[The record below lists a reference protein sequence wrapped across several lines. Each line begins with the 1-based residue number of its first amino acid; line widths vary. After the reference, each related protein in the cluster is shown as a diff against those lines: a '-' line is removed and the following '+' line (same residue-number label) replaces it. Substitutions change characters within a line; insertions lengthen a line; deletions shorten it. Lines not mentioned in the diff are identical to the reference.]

1 MKILIKTAIR
11 AAVLM
16 KVAKEAYATAYKPI
30 ITDKFNLLAH
40 SDWMKVPSNVLF
52 ITYKKTPFSVVKL
65 QEKDVNAMLQ
75 QESTEKLSLEAP
87 GRSNIKYGQNVKSF
101 KARIWNIFQKEAE
114 HKTEPQELAELLHE
128 VDQEQHNTHIDRL
141 ISHKISSNVHPHYK
155 EYLLSKHS
163 VVVSGKPVEIVT
175 NINNSVKTVGD
186 LIKIDLIKNENKNIE
201 PENIVKSVNPLESI
215 VKTDNVVKSVDNVIN
230 VTNIGDNAV
239 KSGDKSVNNKNNNIE
254 PENTP
259 DQQEIIRNYI
269 WVEQDALGTVHT
281 TLVSQEEYTIL
292 SQNYTVKQQEKQVVY
307 TNIYRLII
315 SIYRIL
321 QSFII
326 LPIVQCIYTIL
337 SHKLSLYNTSLTACT
352 ILNIPVISVV
362 LPVISVLLNTINISR
377 YIKGT
382 ILCIL
387 AVLSAHQVK
396 YVVTNGSYSN
406 QVLINW
412 PVIYTVLYILSVYS
426 ISYGKRTEHEKMFPS
441 STKNRSI
448 RTSVYGCCISILVL
462 VFASLL
468 VPYNKYTT
476 GYITRLFYV
485 VDARILLHIVQACI
499 ITLGYSASVVLMER
513 IFSLESIQVVGALGG
528 AVLLCCGI
536 SLGYTG
542 IFSEMCAL
550 ALVFVGF
557 SMAYNEAVRVLPR
570 DSVVRRHRKTV
581 AGVILGVAVNVIL
594 ALGVYVV
601 LVRVLGEKQLVDFV
615 HALVGKVHGLMG
627 RVSGSFLGK
636 ACCQVREVAV
646 AAASAVSNG
655 LSRAA
660 QNCTAFVQSL
670 FLKAKSI
677 RV

>member
-52 ITYKKTPFSVVKL
+52 ITYKKTPLSVVKL

-186 LIKIDLIKNENKNIE
+186 LIKIDLIKNENNNIE
-201 PENIVKSVNPLESI
+201 PENIINPIENI
-215 VKTDNVVKSVDNVIN
+215 VKTGDNMVKSVDNVIN
-230 VTNIGDNAV
+230 VTNIDNVV
-239 KSGDKSVNNKNNNIE
+239 KSGEKSVNNQNNNIE
-254 PENTP
+254 PENNGNQP
-259 DQQEIIRNYI
+259 EIIRNYI
-269 WVEQDALGTVHT
+269 WVEQDANGTVQT
-281 TLVSQEEYTIL
+281 TLVSEQEYKLL
-292 SQNYTVKQQEKQVVY
+292 SQTYTVKQQEKQVVY

-326 LPIVQCIYTIL
+326 LPIVQLIYTVL
-337 SHKLSLYNTSLTACT
+337 SHKLSLYNTSITEST
-352 ILNIPVISVV
+352 ILNIPIISVV
-362 LPVISVLLNTINISR
+362 LPVISVLLYSTPVSR

-382 ILCIL
+382 LLCIL

-396 YVVTNGSYSN
+396 YVITNGSYSN

-448 RTSVYGCCISILVL
+448 RTSVYGCCISILL
-462 VFASLL
+462 IVFASLL

-476 GYITRLFYV
+476 GYITRILYV
-485 VDARILLHIVQACI
+485 VDARILVHIVQACI
-499 ITLGYSASVVLMER
+499 ITLAYSASVVLMER
-513 IFSLESIQVVGALGG
+513 VFSLESIQVVSALGG

-542 IFSEMCAL
+542 IFSEICAL

-557 SMAYNEAVRVLPR
+557 SMAYSQAVRILPR

-581 AGVILGVAVNVIL
+581 AGVILGVAMNVIL

-615 HALVGKVHGLMG
+615 RSFIGQVHGLVG

-636 ACCQVREVAV
+636 AYCQVREVAV
-646 AAASAVSNG
+646 SAASTVSNG

-660 QNCTAFVQSL
+660 QNCSAFVQSL
-670 FLKAKSI
+670 FARTKSI